1 MTLYAKIIL
10 LDADGNT
17 KMAVAIV
24 RIQDEKAFTDEM
36 AAVVLTDLA
45 QLESRK
51 NKAVSTKAE
60 WISPVEAVEIIS
72 QIEP

>member
-24 RIQDEKAFTDEM
+24 RIQDEKVFTDEM

-60 WISPVEAVEIIS
+60 WISPVEAAEIIG